1 MWIKKTERSI
11 VLYSMD
17 VACLTATS
25 SCQDEN
31 YIKVN
36 LNILHLSFFPRTAF
50 NSAEIL

>member
-1 MWIKKTERSI
+1 MWIKKTERGI